1 MKMENQKTKN
11 QSEKKLRILIPP
23 KFIFSKN
30 VTQIISADLLINSL
44 SEKLTAI
51 HLGIT
56 EDKLKILIDD
66 GIDFPPHLMLRGSI
80 KRHFP
85 RVWLEDWMRSRPQI
99 HRI

>member
-1 MKMENQKTKN
+1 MDTFVNVKLLLPPR
-11 QSEKKLRILIPP
+11 QSRGISHL
-23 KFIFSKN
+23 
-30 VTQIISADLLINSL
+30 ISADLLINSL

-56 EDKLKILIDD
+56 EDKLKMLIDD
-66 GIDFPPHLMLRGSI
+66 GIDFSPHIMLRRSI

-85 RVWLEDWMRSRPQI
+85 RVWLDDWMRSWPLI